1 MSNPPITPFWMRLRE
16 ISLYPF
22 QGAAFA
28 TLAVLTLA
36 RLVNYVPFGWLLNL
50 LVWFALYKYAVAVL
64 RATADGHMEAPEVSV
79 DDESAGRLQIA
90 LQIVFVLMGA
100 IGFAA
105 LGPVLGM
112 VLAVV
117 LGLAMPG
124 ATMSLAMEGDFWNAL
139 NPLTWVSIVSRIGWP
154 YVAAAL
160 LCLVIIGSQMNAQA
174 LVDFLP
180 PVVDVLVFYFIAQY
194 AVLVAFHLM
203 GYLIYQHHEELG
215 HEVAAF
221 VERRSANAD
230 PDQNLLDQAEHLVR
244 EGQPEEAEKLLGGQ
258 IRRLGGSA
266 ALHGQ
271 YRRLLKL
278 RGDSE
283 ALTEHGRNY
292 INVLMAQEQEKRA
305 LELARDCLADDPSFT
320 LAMPAQV
327 SLLAKRA
334 ADMGQAK
341 LALDLLK
348 GFHERHKRDPDVAAN
363 ALMAARLMVDRF
375 GQDKEARALL
385 QETAAHFTDPAL
397 AAERDAYMRFLD
409 GLAAPAARTS

>member
-1 MSNPPITPFWMRLRE
+1 MSSPPITPFWLRLRE

-22 QGAAFA
+22 QPAAFA
-28 TLAVLTLA
+28 TLAVLTLC
-36 RLVNYVPFGWLLNL
+36 RLVNYIPFGWFLNL

-64 RATADGHMEAPEVSV
+64 RRTADGHMDAPEVTV
-79 DDESAGRLQIA
+79 DDESAGRLQIG
-90 LQIVFVLMGA
+90 LQIVFVLMAA

-124 ATMSLAMEGDFWNAL
+124 ATMSLAMEGSFWNAL
-139 NPLTWVSIVSRIGWP
+139 NPLVWVNIVVRIGWP
-154 YVAAAL
+154 YLAVAL

-174 LVDFLP
+174 LVDILP
-180 PVVDVLVFYFIAQY
+180 PVVDVLVFYFLAQY

-215 HEVAAF
+215 HEVAAI
-221 VERRSANAD
+221 VERRSASSD
-230 PDQNLLDQAEHLVR
+230 PDQGLLDQAEHFVR
-244 EGQPEEAEKLLGGQ
+244 EGQPEEAEKLLGAQ

-266 ALHGQ
+266 ALHAQ
-271 YRRLLKL
+271 YRKLLKL
-278 RGDSE
+278 RGDAD

-305 LELARDCLADDPSFT
+305 LELARDCLADDPNFT

-327 SLLAKRA
+327 SQLAGRA
-334 ADMGQAK
+334 AKMGQAK
-341 LALDLLK
+341 LALDLLR

-375 GQDKEARALL
+375 GQDKQARALL
-385 QETAAHFTDPAL
+385 EETSSHFTDPAL
-397 AAERDAYMRFLD
+397 AAEREAYLQFLD
-409 GLAAPAARTS
+409 GLGAPVARG

>member
-1 MSNPPITPFWMRLRE
+1 MSNPPITPFWLRLRE

-22 QGAAFA
+22 QPAAFA
-28 TLAVLTLA
+28 TLAVLTLC

-64 RATADGHMEAPEVSV
+64 RRTADGHMDAPEVTV
-79 DDESAGRLQIA
+79 DDESAGRLQIG
-90 LQIVFVLMGA
+90 LQIVFVLMAA

-105 LGPVLGM
+105 LGPVLGT

-124 ATMSLAMEGDFWNAL
+124 ATMSLAMEGSFWNAL
-139 NPLTWVSIVSRIGWP
+139 NPLVWVNLVARIGWP
-154 YVAAAL
+154 YLAVAL

-174 LVDFLP
+174 LVDILP
-180 PVVDVLVFYFIAQY
+180 PVVDVLVFYFLAQY

-221 VERRSANAD
+221 VERRSANSD
-230 PDQNLLDQAEHLVR
+230 PDQGLLDQAEHLVR
-244 EGQPEEAEKLLGGQ
+244 EGQPEQAEKLLGGQ

-266 ALHGQ
+266 ALHAQ
-271 YRRLLKL
+271 YRKLLKL
-278 RGDSE
+278 RGDAE

-305 LELARDCLADDPSFT
+305 LELARDCLADDPNFT

-327 SLLAKRA
+327 SLLAGRA
-334 ADMGQAK
+334 AKMGQAK
-341 LALDLLK
+341 LALDLLR

-375 GQDKEARALL
+375 GQDKQARALL
-385 QETAAHFTDPAL
+385 EDTSAHFTDAGL
-397 AAERDAYMRFLD
+397 AAERDAYLQFLD
-409 GLAAPAARTS
+409 GLGAPVAHS